1 MSGAIYDDTP
11 AYPVARR
18 ITRGPNPDEERALRD
33 LVKAVRRAA
42 AQVIAE
48 QERDEQHERRVERV
62 R

>member
-1 MSGAIYDDTP
+1 MTGTIYDDTP
-11 AYPVARR
+11 AYPIERR
-18 ITRGPNPDEERALRD
+18 IKRGPRADEERALRD

-48 QERDEQHERRVERV
+48 QEREEQHERRVERI

>member
-1 MSGAIYDDTP
+1 MTGPAIFDEHGTP
-11 AYPVARR
+11 RP
-18 ITRGPNPDEERALRD
+18 ITRGPKPDEERALRD

-48 QERDEQHERRVERV
+48 QEREEQHERRVERV

>member
-1 MSGAIYDDTP
+1 MNGPAIYDEHGT
-11 AYPVARR
+11 ARL

-48 QERDEQHERRVERV
+48 QEREEQQKPRRLA
-62 R
+62 

>member
-1 MSGAIYDDTP
+1 MTGPAIYDEHGRERT
-11 AYPVARR
+11 
-18 ITRGPNPDEERALRD
+18 TRGPTAEEERALRD

-48 QERDEQHERRVERV
+48 QKREEQHERRVERV